1 MDDIWFSG
9 KISQPSS
16 CQTSDYAHPPDISE
30 WYLYLG
36 GFLGVAILAA
46 PIYLVPRIGTT
57 SMKLS
62 DGFTKL
68 VPSILI
74 FLFYAASFVGLTF
87 ALKGIDVSLAY
98 AIWSGIGIVI
108 IATIGFLYF
117 KEPATALKIVSI
129 GLIVVGVAG
138 LKLSGVNH

>member
-1 MDDIWFSG
+1 MQYWF
-9 KISQPSS
+9 
-16 CQTSDYAHPPDISE
+16 
-30 WYLYLG
+30 YLAG
-36 GFLGVAILAA
+36 AIVLEAA
-46 PIYLVPRIGTT
+46 GTT

-74 FLFYAASFVGLTF
+74 FLFYAASFVALTF

-98 AIWSGIGIVI
+98 AIWSGIGTVI
-108 IATIGFLYF
+108 IVTIGIVYF
-117 KEPATALKIVSI
+117 QEPATALKLVSI
-129 GLIVVGVAG
+129 GLIVLGVVG